1 MKNMMSDKEMNF
13 SWFQSKIDNL
23 EERINRAQLGE
34 DLSIK
39 YKQLDRAKNNLEMF
53 KRSFHILNVQK
64 IIMKL

>member
-1 MKNMMSDKEMNF
+1 MMSDKEMNF